1 MTNQWNP
8 AAYDA
13 KHAFVYEKAKG
24 LVELLAPKAGE
35 RILDLGCGTGALTA
49 EIAARGAEVLG
60 VDRSA
65 EMIGQARKK
74 FPALRF
80 EVMDARQLR
89 FGTDVAQDDTARGE
103 KQIPPDRSRD
113 SQNSLVTAIP
123 PPIAGA
129 GIPFDVAPYEAILEA
144 RDRSRLRAKE
154 QNHDSEEGAEKTK
167 SRSLSPIRTNHSWVQ
182 DDSLEG
188 FDAVFSNAVLHWIPE
203 ADDVIAGVA
212 RVLKPGGRFVAEF
225 GGKGNI
231 QTLVAGFHK
240 ALAALDLRPPEPVGP
255 WFYPS
260 VAEYAGM
267 LERHGLEV
275 REASLFD
282 RPTVLEEGERGLENW
297 IRVFRNSFVEKM
309 GEADAARWIREVERL
324 CRSDLFRDGSW
335 VLDYRRLRIAAWK
348 K

>member
-1 MTNQWNP
+1 MTNQWN
-8 AAYDA
+8 AAEYDA

-49 EIAARGAEVLG
+49 EIASRGAGVLG
-60 VDRSA
+60 VDRSE
-65 EMIGQARKK
+65 EMIAQARKK

-80 EVMDARQLR
+80 EVMDARELQ
-89 FGTDVAQDDTARGE
+89 FNAEAAQDDHGGEAAAKSE
-103 KQIPPDRSRD
+103 KQTPHPAKS
-113 SQNSLVTAIP
+113 
-123 PPIAGA
+123 A
-129 GIPFDVAPYEAILEA
+129 GI
-144 RDRSRLRAKE
+144 RDDRLGRLTA
-154 QNHDSEEGAEKTK
+154 QGRMTTGAADGMT
-167 SRSLSPIRTNHSWVQ
+167 WA
-182 DDSLEG
+182 G

-203 ADDVIAGVA
+203 ADEVIAGVA

-231 QTLVAGFHK
+231 QKLVAGFHR
-240 ALAALDLRPPEPVGP
+240 ALAALDIHSPEAVGP

-260 VAEYAGM
+260 VAEYTGM
-267 LERHGLEV
+267 LERHGLDV

-297 IRVFRNSFVEKM
+297 IRVFRWTFVEKM
-309 GEADAARWIREVERL
+309 GEENASRWIREVERQ
-324 CRSDLFRDGSW
+324 CRAELFRDGNW

-348 K
+348 IAPFPSVIASGARDHV